1 MSEKPQEGHLSRLLW
16 FIVPIFIGMAII
28 ALILISEANQYSFL
42 GNVLYGL
49 IGLFLTNFGLWK
61 LYVLF
66 QILLKKRQPMHHGE
80 AVSPGSFHYK
90 LLMFHAWFTGLIFPI
105 AGLYLIYQAFTGNA
119 L

>member
-1 MSEKPQEGHLSRLLW
+1 MSEKQQESLLSRLLW
-16 FIVPIFIGMAII
+16 FIVPFFIGIAIV

-42 GNVLYGL
+42 GNVLYGT

-66 QILLKKRQPMHHGE
+66 QILLKKKKPTHHGKT
-80 AVSPGSFHYK
+80 VSPGSFHYR

-105 AGLYLIYQAFTGNA
+105 AGLYLIYLAVSVKA
-119 L
+119 M

>member
-1 MSEKPQEGHLSRLLW
+1 MLW
-16 FIVPIFIGMAII
+16 SIIPTFIGMAIV

-42 GNVLYGL
+42 GNLLYGL

-80 AVSPGSFHYK
+80 AVLPGSFHYK

-105 AGLYLIYQAFTGNA
+105 AGLCLIYLAVSVKA
-119 L
+119 M